1 MSRESEDV
9 LRSLPTESRFYPSY
23 RYSSQ
28 VAAAD
33 SSPDSF
39 WSSQA
44 RKLEWFRNWDK
55 VLEWEEPYAR
65 WFVGGTI
72 NASFNALDRHIHTSR
87 RNKVAYIWEGENGE
101 VRSLTFQDLFREVNK
116 FANLLIAQGI
126 VRGDRIA
133 IYMPMVP
140 EFIIAILAATR
151 IGATFSVIF
160 SGFSAMALAGR
171 LNDSKTK
178 LVVTADVGHRRGKVL
193 KLKEIVDEAVTS
205 APSVERIVVY
215 RREGKDVDMKE
226 GRDIWWQDSI
236 KDVKTYLA
244 PEHLD
249 STHPLFILYT
259 SGTTGKP
266 KGAVHGTGGYLTYAY
281 ATQKWVFDG
290 RDDDVYWCTADIGWI
305 TGHTYVIFGP
315 LLHGLTS
322 VIFEGTPD
330 YPTPEKWWEIIER
343 HKVSIFYTTPTAIR
357 SLMRHGN
364 DLPNKHDL
372 GSLRLLGTVG
382 EPINPAAWEWYYG
395 IIGGTRCPI
404 VDTFWQ
410 TETGGILISPSPN
423 LGLVPLKPGSATLPL
438 PGIEADI
445 VDENG
450 SSVPLGVRGFLVI
463 KRPWPGMFVNLY
475 EDPERY
481 KEVYWTK
488 FPGSYYTGDYAVRD
502 KDGYFWLLG
511 RADEVLK
518 VSGHRLGTIEI
529 EDALMG
535 HSSIAEAAV
544 SGRPDPIKGEGII
557 IFAVLKRGLSPS
569 QDLKDGLKQQVRK
582 VLGPIATP
590 DEIHF
595 VSALPKTRSG
605 KIMRR
610 VVKAVASGAS
620 IGDVTTLEDEASV
633 EELKKA
639 VEEFSKTVS
648 G

>member
-1 MSRESEDV
+1 MVRRGIHFL
-9 LRSLPTESRFYPSY
+9 LRS
-23 RYSSQ
+23 
-28 VAAAD
+28 
-33 SSPDSF
+33 
-39 WSSQA
+39 
-44 RKLEWFRNWDK
+44 
-55 VLEWEEPYAR
+55 
-65 WFVGGTI
+65 
-72 NASFNALDRHIHTSR
+72 
-87 RNKVAYIWEGENGE
+87 
-101 VRSLTFQDLFREVNK
+101 
-116 FANLLIAQGI
+116 
-126 VRGDRIA
+126 
-133 IYMPMVP
+133 
-140 EFIIAILAATR
+140 
-151 IGATFSVIF
+151 
-160 SGFSAMALAGR
+160 
-171 LNDSKTK
+171 
-178 LVVTADVGHRRGKVL
+178 
-193 KLKEIVDEAVTS
+193 
-205 APSVERIVVY
+205 
-215 RREGKDVDMKE
+215 
-226 GRDIWWQDSI
+226 
-236 KDVKTYLA
+236 
-244 PEHLD
+244 
-249 STHPLFILYT
+249 
-259 SGTTGKP
+259 
-266 KGAVHGTGGYLTYAY
+266 
-281 ATQKWVFDG
+281 
-290 RDDDVYWCTADIGWI
+290 
-305 TGHTYVIFGP
+305 
-315 LLHGLTS
+315 
-322 VIFEGTPD
+322 PD

-382 EPINPAAWEWYYG
+382 EPINPAAWEWYYD

-569 QDLKDGLKQQVRK
+569 QDLKDELKQQVRK

-620 IGDVTTLEDEASV
+620 IGDVTTLEDGASV